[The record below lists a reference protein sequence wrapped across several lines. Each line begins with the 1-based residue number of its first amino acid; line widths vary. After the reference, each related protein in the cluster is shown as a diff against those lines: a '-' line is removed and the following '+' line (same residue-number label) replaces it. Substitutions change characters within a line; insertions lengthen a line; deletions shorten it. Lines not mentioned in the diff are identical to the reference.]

1 MENEKTFDLNIE
13 KILENWKI
21 SDGIREII
29 ANALDE
35 QILTETNEV
44 EIYKDKKI
52 KNCWHIRDYG
62 RGIDYKHF
70 TQNENDEKLKNV
82 KLIGQFG
89 IGLKDALATFYR
101 KGIKISIISKHLE
114 INKLEMKPKIGF
126 NDLDTLNVLVNN
138 SKDKTFKGTQFTLI
152 GITDDDMQEAQKL
165 FLKFLDLKVLNTNKI
180 GQIIKKDKTGEIFLN
195 GLKIAEEQ
203 EFLFTYNITSKNKA
217 IKKALNRE
225 RTNVGRTAYTDRV
238 KAILKNCTDEKVL
251 TLLAKELSR
260 YVDGVACEEAKW
272 IDVQKHTIKHLAT
285 NEKYIFISPRD
296 LDNKGAID
304 EIRNSGKYVFLI
316 PDNLKIS
323 LSKMTDING
332 NEINTLEKYI
342 EDSIDNFEYN
352 FISEKDMNKK
362 ELKIFKET
370 TNILNLLGGRTKNIK
385 NILISETMQKDT
397 ISFMEILGL
406 WKPNTGE
413 IIIKRSELSNMQQY
427 AGTLL
432 HEFIHAKYGVLDITR
447 EFESELTKGLG
458 ILSKHIIE

>member
-1 MENEKTFDLNIE
+1 
-13 KILENWKI
+13 
-21 SDGIREII
+21 
-29 ANALDE
+29 
-35 QILTETNEV
+35 
-44 EIYKDKKI
+44 
-52 KNCWHIRDYG
+52 
-62 RGIDYKHF
+62 
-70 TQNENDEKLKNV
+70 
-82 KLIGQFG
+82 LIGQFG

-260 YVDGVACEEAKW
+260 YVDGVACEEAK
-272 IDVQKHTIKHLAT
+272 
-285 NEKYIFISPRD
+285 
-296 LDNKGAID
+296 
-304 EIRNSGKYVFLI
+304 
-316 PDNLKIS
+316 
-323 LSKMTDING
+323 
-332 NEINTLEKYI
+332 
-342 EDSIDNFEYN
+342 
-352 FISEKDMNKK
+352 
-362 ELKIFKET
+362 
-370 TNILNLLGGRTKNIK
+370 
-385 NILISETMQKDT
+385 
-397 ISFMEILGL
+397 
-406 WKPNTGE
+406 
-413 IIIKRSELSNMQQY
+413 
-427 AGTLL
+427 
-432 HEFIHAKYGVLDITR
+432 
-447 EFESELTKGLG
+447 
-458 ILSKHIIE
+458 